1 MDAAAA
7 ELDADEVEMQRQQLQ
22 HKQHV
27 AAVAHSA
34 RMSLAQQCAAALPP
48 AVGRRQ
54 VHCTLIVKIIWIL
67 LKNIWILLKLKA
79 KVAD

>member
-34 RMSLAQQCAAALPP
+34 RMSLAQQCAAALPTVRRCKKWRIVILENNGFETQLLQMRP
-48 AVGRRQ
+48 A
-54 VHCTLIVKIIWIL
+54 
-67 LKNIWILLKLKA
+67 
-79 KVAD
+79 

>member
-48 AVGRRQ
+48 AGTVRR
-54 VHCTLIVKIIWIL
+54 CKKWRIVIL
-67 LKNIWILLKLKA
+67 
-79 KVAD
+79 